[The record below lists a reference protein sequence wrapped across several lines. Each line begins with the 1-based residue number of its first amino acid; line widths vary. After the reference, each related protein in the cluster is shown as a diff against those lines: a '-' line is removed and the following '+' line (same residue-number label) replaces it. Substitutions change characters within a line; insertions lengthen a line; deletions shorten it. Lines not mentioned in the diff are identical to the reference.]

1 MSDSTS
7 PTEPARSL
15 SQSEVHSF
23 CRHLGRALKGIGE
36 TDAALAMHMMRES
49 EYLKSNGFQDASEMF
64 ALVASTLDPS
74 LPIKMEH
81 ARRRD

>member
-1 MSDSTS
+1 MSDTNAV
-7 PTEPARSL
+7 EQL

-23 CRHLGRALKGIGE
+23 CRHLGRTLKGIGE

-49 EYLKSNGFQDASEMF
+49 EYLKSNGFQNASEMF
-64 ALVASTLDPS
+64 AVVAATLDPS
-74 LPIKMEH
+74 LPVKMEH